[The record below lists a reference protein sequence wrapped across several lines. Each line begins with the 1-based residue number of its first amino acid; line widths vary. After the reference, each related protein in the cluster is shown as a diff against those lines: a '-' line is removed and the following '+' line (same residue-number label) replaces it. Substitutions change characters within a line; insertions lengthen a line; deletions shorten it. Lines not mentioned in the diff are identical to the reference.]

1 MGEFDQL
8 KSLEDDFISFLVNK
22 ASYPQDSLVRECPL
36 TFSKGSAYYLD
47 LVVID
52 PQDSKVLSLFEFKSK
67 IDESTKQILAA
78 TYREL
83 ITNLDAS
90 VPAFIVVPSSSDPKS
105 FDVFHLIGDK
115 RWQKIPPDTIPTF
128 KALKS
133 AEKAK
138 ARLRSEKKTKATLDR
153 FRLICY
159 LLVAILIIIIVLS
172 FLGKVKV
179 NGEQLVLIGIACA
192 LAVVP
197 HAAKLKFLGIE
208 FERMRPEN
216 KEKDI
221 EK

>member
-8 KSLEDDFISFLVNK
+8 KSLEEAFISFLINE
-22 ASYPQDSLVRECPL
+22 ANYPQDSLVRECPL
-36 TFSKGSAYYLD
+36 TFSKATSYYLD

-52 PQDSKVLSLFEFKSK
+52 QQDSRVLSLFEFKSK
-67 IDESTKQILAA
+67 IDESTKKILAA

-83 ITNLDAS
+83 IAKLDTA
-90 VPAFIVVPSSSDPKS
+90 VPAFIVTPSSSDS
-105 FDVFHLIGDK
+105 EQFNVFHLTGDNS
-115 RWQKIPPDTIPTF
+115 WQKISPDTIPTF

-138 ARLRSEKKTKATLDR
+138 AKLRSEKRTKASLDR
-153 FRLICY
+153 FHLVCY
-159 LLVAILIIIIVLS
+159 LLVTVLSIVIVLS

-192 LAVVP
+192 LVVVP
-197 HAAKLKFLGIE
+197 HAAKLKFLGVE
-208 FERMRPEN
+208 FERMHPEK
-216 KEKDI
+216 KEKEI